1 MDYIAC
7 HTPLSIVFSQQEYW
21 SELPFSPPG
30 DIPNPGIKLVSPALA
45 GGFFTAEPS
54 GSPNP
59 RHWGNKQY
67 VAMSTFKE
75 LIVQMEKRD
84 H

>member
-1 MDYIAC
+1 MG
-7 HTPLSIVFSQQEYW
+7 FSRQEYE
-21 SELPFSPPG
+21 SGLTFSPAG
-30 DIPNPGIKLVSPALA
+30 DLPDSGIKLVSPALA